1 VGSVVTIVV
10 IISLAAGL
18 AVWHTASASQVSG
31 QGRAVPSG
39 EVVILQCRPDF
50 VLTPHRIR
58 VVASDSSKKAPTVPA
73 RTPCAEALSDLLKL
87 GFKIADVRSEGGVL
101 YTLVS
106 DPKPS
111 ER

>member
-1 VGSVVTIVV
+1 MRPVVTSVV
-10 IISLAAGL
+10 IISVAAGL
-18 AVWHTASASQVSG
+18 WHTASTSLAFG
-31 QGRAVPSG
+31 QGRAVPAG

-87 GFKIADVRSEGGVL
+87 GFKIVDVRSEGGVL
-101 YTLVS
+101 YTLVA